1 MVLSQKPKIIGIFL
15 MFLSLTM
22 LSPIIIDLI
31 YQEDNSAPFLT
42 SFFLTFI
49 SGFLSWIISRKS
61 TKKLSNRDGFIIVA
75 LVWLAVTI
83 YGSIPYMMFPDLSL
97 SFTKAVFESTSG
109 FTTTGGTVIQGL
121 DNLPHSILFYRQQ
134 TEFLGGMG
142 IIVLS
147 VAILPL
153 LGVGGMQLY
162 KAEIAGQWKDDK
174 LAPKISSTAKALW
187 LVYILFTIL
196 CFVSYMLVGLN
207 PFDAICYTFS
217 TVSTGGFAPSDASM
231 TDKSTGVL
239 IVCMIFL
246 FLGATSFKAHYLALA
261 KFRISH
267 YFKDVEFKAYCYYLF
282 FAIFIVAITLISHAN
297 DFSEIPEIIK
307 NSVFQVI
314 ALSTSS
320 GFISDS
326 NFYLW
331 PSFLPIM
338 LMFIAIIGGCGG
350 STAGGLKMTRAI
362 LFKEKAMLEA
372 KRVIHPQGVFTVKI
386 GNAQISEQAL
396 NRVSGFISVYV
407 ILFGLG
413 WLALLGCGLDVT
425 TSFSTIATTLSN
437 VGPGLGAIGSN
448 FASMPDTAL
457 WICDFAMIAGRLEIF
472 TILVLFMPEFW
483 RK

>member
-1 MVLSQKPKIIGIFL
+1 
-15 MFLSLTM
+15 MFLSVTM
-22 LSPIIIDLI
+22 LTPVIIDLI
-31 YQEDNSAPFLT
+31 YSEGNATPFVT
-42 SFFLTFI
+42 SFLLTFT
-49 SGFLSWIISRKS
+49 SGFVSWIISRKS

-75 LVWLAVTI
+75 LVWLVVTI
-83 YGSIPYMMFPDLSL
+83 FGAIPYMMFPDLSL
-97 SFTKAVFESTSG
+97 PFTKAVFESTSG
-109 FTTTGGTVIQGL
+109 FTTTGGTVISGL
-121 DNLPHSILFYRQQ
+121 ENLPHSILFYRQQ

-162 KAEIAGQWKDDK
+162 KAEIAGQWKDEK

-196 CFVSYMLVGLN
+196 CFFSYMLVGMD

-246 FLGATSFKAHYLALA
+246 FLGATSFKAHYLALS
-261 KFRISH
+261 KIKIMH
-267 YFKDVEFKAYCYYLF
+267 YFKDVEFKSYCYYLF
-282 FAIFIVAITLISHAN
+282 FAIFIVALTLIAN
-297 DFSEIPEIIK
+297 ADNDATISETIK
-307 NSVFQVI
+307 NSAFQVV
-314 ALSTSS
+314 ALSSSS
-320 GFISDS
+320 GFVSDS

-331 PSFLPIM
+331 PTFLPIM

-362 LFKEKAMLEA
+362 LFKEKAILEA
-372 KRVIHPQGVFTVKI
+372 KRVIHPQGVFTVNL
-386 GNAQISEQAL
+386 GGAHISEQAL
-396 NRVSGFISVYV
+396 NRVSGFISVYI
-407 ILFGLG
+407 ILFVLG
-413 WLALLGCGLDVT
+413 WLALLACDLDME

-437 VGPGLGAIGSN
+437 VGPGLGEIGSN
-448 FASMPDTAL
+448 FANLPNTAL
-457 WICDFAMIAGRLEIF
+457 WISDIAMIAGRLEIF